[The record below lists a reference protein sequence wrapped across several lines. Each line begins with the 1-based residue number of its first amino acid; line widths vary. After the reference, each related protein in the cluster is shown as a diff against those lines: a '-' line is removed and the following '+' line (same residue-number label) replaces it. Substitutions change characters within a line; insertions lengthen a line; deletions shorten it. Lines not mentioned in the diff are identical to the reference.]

1 MCRASS
7 APRARESR
15 AKTALV
21 TTRARPTPPRLDALE
36 TRVPKRWRSRARG
49 CGGGRASGRGRGR
62 RARAGRR
69 ANQPRACRASG
80 RYRLRRAECRARTRV
95 TQRLRIS
102 PRATRGLR
110 RGAATVDKKRVF
122 VNEHPVDKNDKTR
135 ECTGTQQSELVR
147 ANSARGH
154 NAQQTFCE
162 KLSRPYLLILDYEKK
177 RRTPL

>member
-1 MCRASS
+1 VHHRRHERERAARRRRSSRRALDPPRLASMCSRRECRNAGG
-7 APRARESR
+7 RARE
-15 AKTALV
+15 AA
-21 TTRARPTPPRLDALE
+21 
-36 TRVPKRWRSRARG
+36 
-49 CGGGRASGRGRGR
+49 GGRASGRGRGR

>member
-1 MCRASS
+1 MRSRRECRNAGG
-7 APRARESR
+7 RARE
-15 AKTALV
+15 A
-21 TTRARPTPPRLDALE
+21 AR
-36 TRVPKRWRSRARG
+36 
-49 CGGGRASGRGRGR
+49 GGGRPDAGDGG

-69 ANQPRACRASG
+69 ANQPRGRRASG

-95 TQRLRIS
+95 TQRVRIS

-122 VNEHPVDKNDKTR
+122 VHERPVDKNGKRR
-135 ECTGTQQSELVR
+135 ECTGTQKSEPVR
-147 ANSARGH
+147 ANWARGH
-154 NAQQTFCE
+154 GALQTFCE